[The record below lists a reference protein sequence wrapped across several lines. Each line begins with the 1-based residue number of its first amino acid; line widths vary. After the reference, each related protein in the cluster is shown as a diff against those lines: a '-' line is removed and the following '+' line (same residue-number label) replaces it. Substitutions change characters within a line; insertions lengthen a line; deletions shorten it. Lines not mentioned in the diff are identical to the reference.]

1 MISKKTLFLGKAP
14 SSTQGRRW
22 RYLIALLVIGALLVV
37 MPGFLPS
44 YLLDLLTKVLI
55 LSVFAVS
62 LNIIW
67 DAGLTSLG
75 HATYFGWGAYVSA
88 ILIARLGIDNFWV
101 ILGTAILS
109 VIVVSAIFGVIALRV
124 KGVYFMMVTMAL
136 SQLVYFTSIALVS
149 ITGGINGIYGI
160 SLPNLGFIQ
169 LASNKALFY
178 FLVLFISAVSFF
190 LMHRLHYSTFGYAMR
205 GIRSDETK
213 MKTLGYNTW
222 LMKYVG
228 FIVSAVFAAVA
239 GVLFSYFLGLVC
251 PPQVD
256 IKTATM
262 AILMLIVGGSA
273 IFFGPVLGAIL
284 FVLLEYFASIYLPTR
299 WPLLLGLVFIFSVMF
314 LRGGIGVYF
323 IGLWKDRI
331 RRNESGSM

>member
-1 MISKKTLFLGKAP
+1 MIPDKTLFPG
-14 SSTQGRRW
+14 STPDSLQGGRLRNLVA
-22 RYLIALLVIGALLVV
+22 LIIVGALLLV

-44 YLLDLLTKVLI
+44 YLLNLVTRVII

-75 HATYFGWGAYVSA
+75 HATYFGLGAYASA
-88 ILIARLGIDNFWV
+88 ILIARLGVNNFWV

-109 VIVVSAIFGVIALRV
+109 ALVLSALFGVIALRV

-136 SQLVYFTSIALVS
+136 SQLVYFSSIALVS

-160 SLPNLGFIQ
+160 ALPDLGFMK
-169 LASNKALFY
+169 LASNKTLFY
-178 FLVLFISAVSFF
+178 FLVLFISAACFF

-213 MKTLGYNTW
+213 MQTLGYNTW

-228 FIVSAVFAAVA
+228 FILSAVFAAVA

-251 PPQVD
+251 PPQLD
-256 IKTATM
+256 TKTATM
-262 AILMLIVGGSA
+262 AVLMLIVGGSSV
-273 IFFGPVLGAIL
+273 FFGPVLGAVL

-299 WPLLLGLVFIFSVMF
+299 WPLLLGSVFIFAVMF
-314 LRGGIGVYF
+314 LRGGIGTHLV
-323 IGLWKDRI
+323 GLWKRTDARA
-331 RRNESGSM
+331 RTE

>member
-1 MISKKTLFLGKAP
+1 MLFPGKAL
-14 SSTQGRRW
+14 SSTQGSRW
-22 RYLIALLVIGALLVV
+22 HSLIALLIIGALLVL
-37 MPGFLPS
+37 MPEFLPS
-44 YLLDLLTKVLI
+44 YLLDLLTKVII

-75 HATYFGWGAYVSA
+75 HATYFGWGAYTSA
-88 ILIARLGIDNFWV
+88 IMIARLGIDNFWV

-109 VIVVSAIFGVIALRV
+109 VVVLSAIFGLIALRV
-124 KGVYFMMVTMAL
+124 SGVYFMMVTMAL
-136 SQLVYFTSIALVS
+136 SQLVYYSSIALPS

-160 SLPNLGFIQ
+160 NLPNLGFIQ
-169 LASNKALFY
+169 LASNKRLFY
-178 FLVLFISAVSFF
+178 FLVLFISAVCFF
-190 LMHRLHYSTFGYAMR
+190 LMRRLHSSTFGYAMR

-213 MKTLGYNTW
+213 MRTLGFNTW
-222 LMKYVG
+222 LMKYIG

-262 AILMLIVGGSA
+262 AILMLIVGGSS
-273 IFFGPVLGAIL
+273 IFFGPVLGAFL

-323 IGLWKDRI
+323 IGLWKGKTRG
-331 RRNESGSM
+331 NESDSM

>member
-1 MISKKTLFLGKAP
+1 MISKRRLFPG
-14 SSTQGRRW
+14 SSPDSLQGNRW

-88 ILIARLGIDNFWV
+88 ILIARLGIGNFWV
-101 ILGTAILS
+101 ILGTAIVS
-109 VIVVSAIFGVIALRV
+109 VIVVSAIFGVIALHV

-169 LASNKALFY
+169 LASNKTLLFLGALYLGRMLFSDAQAPLFDIRLCHARDTERRNKNENPRIQY
-178 FLVLFISAVSFF
+178 VADEICRLYRFRSVRGSRRCFIQLFLRSCLSAPSGHQNSHHGDSHAHSGRFQHIFRARARRNLVRSSGIFRQY
-190 LMHRLHYSTFGYAMR
+190 LPSYQMAVGSWFG
-205 GIRSDETK
+205 IHI
-213 MKTLGYNTW
+213 LGYVPAGRDCSLFHRAMERQNTS
-222 LMKYVG
+222 K
-228 FIVSAVFAAVA
+228 
-239 GVLFSYFLGLVC
+239 
-251 PPQVD
+251 
-256 IKTATM
+256 
-262 AILMLIVGGSA
+262 
-273 IFFGPVLGAIL
+273 
-284 FVLLEYFASIYLPTR
+284 
-299 WPLLLGLVFIFSVMF
+299 
-314 LRGGIGVYF
+314 
-323 IGLWKDRI
+323 
-331 RRNESGSM
+331 